1 MHERGIM
8 RPSTQFAAAAV
19 LGAACLVSLPTA
31 NAQGQMQH
39 KQTQSSQ
46 SQSGQAQPSQTQPNQ
61 MQSDSQGQSAH
72 PDIPDDKLNAVAAA
86 IPHVASIKQDYQKR
100 IETAPANTQ
109 QRMIGE
115 ATAART
121 KAVTDEGLSVDEY
134 SAILEVA
141 RNDPSVRQEITQR
154 MHASGE

>member
-1 MHERGIM
+1 M
-8 RPSTQFAAAAV
+8 RPSTQFVAAAV
-19 LGAACLVSLPTA
+19 LGAAWLVSLPTA
-31 NAQGQMQH
+31 NAQGQMQQ
-39 KQTQSSQ
+39 KQTHPNQT
-46 SQSGQAQPSQTQPNQ
+46 QPSQTQPSQ
-61 MQSDSQGQSAH
+61 TQPGQTQSNSQGQSTR
-72 PDIPDDKLNAVAAA
+72 PNIPDNKLNAVAAA

-100 IETAPANTQ
+100 IETAPQNAQ

-115 ATAART
+115 ATAAMT